1 MKRYGVSMK
10 WLYLSLGVAVAAAV
24 IAGGI
29 SVFRRRIS
37 VQNDD
42 DIDGGVVKRYW
53 SDAPKVIASNEI
65 TEFHSVISLI
75 SAYHADEVG
84 HRVYRLDAVIENN
97 AVLVRYDWYDRQG
110 NSDRAEYKTDVDF
123 MARLQEIVSAYDFA
137 QYNGYYH
144 SVSGLPDM
152 YGETLDVVY
161 ASGERLHVYDNQ
173 SGFLPYEAII
183 ELVMLF
189 GAATKT
195 DAE

>member
-1 MKRYGVSMK
+1 MK

-110 NSDRAEYKTDVDF
+110 NSDRAEYKTDADF
-123 MARLQEIVSAYDFA
+123 MIRLQEIVSAYDFA

>member
-1 MKRYGVSMK
+1 MK
-10 WLYLSLGVAVAAAV
+10 WMNFGIGAVLTVAAA
-24 IAGGI
+24 AGAI
-29 SVFRRRIS
+29 LVFL
-37 VQNDD
+37 QHGQKQDTD
-42 DIDGGVVKRYW
+42 HIDGGVVKRYW
-53 SDAPKVIASNEI
+53 ADAPKVIVSSEI

-97 AVLVRYDWYDRQG
+97 SVLVRYDWYDRQG
-110 NSDRAEYKTDVDF
+110 DSDKAEYKTDADF

>member
-1 MKRYGVSMK
+1 MCMK
-10 WLYLSLGVAVAAAV
+10 WLYFSLGAALAVTA

-29 SVFRRRIS
+29 LAYSRHCREQDS
-37 VQNDD
+37 DN
-42 DIDGGVVKRYW
+42 IDGGVVKRYW

-97 AVLVRYDWYDRQG
+97 SVLVRYDWYDRQG
-110 NSDRAEYKTDVDF
+110 DSDKAEYKTDADF

>member
-1 MKRYGVSMK
+1 MK
-10 WLYLSLGVAVAAAV
+10 WLYFSLGAALAVTA

-29 SVFRRRIS
+29 LAFSRHCREQDS
-37 VQNDD
+37 DN
-42 DIDGGVVKRYW
+42 IDGGVVKRYW
-53 SDAPKVIASNEI
+53 SDAPKVIVSNEI

-110 NSDRAEYKTDVDF
+110 DSDKAEYKTDADF

>member
-1 MKRYGVSMK
+1 MCMKL
-10 WLYLSLGVAVAAAV
+10 LYFSLGAALTVTA

-29 SVFRRRIS
+29 LAFNRHCRE
-37 VQNDD
+37 QNSDN
-42 DIDGGVVKRYW
+42 IDGGVVKRYW
-53 SDAPKVIASNEI
+53 SDAPKVIVSNEI

-110 NSDRAEYKTDVDF
+110 DSDKAEYKTDADF

-152 YGETLDVVY
+152 YGETLDVIY